1 VLCAQCCDYITSAVI
16 KQNVYSFILYNI
28 DIYIII
34 YNRLFKSIY
43 IDYNVIEFF
52 KDIIFYYNIYK
63 RVLFIIYNVYNKFNK
78 YIYN

>member
-1 VLCAQCCDYITSAVI
+1 VLCAQCCDYITGAVI